1 MRRFFRPGT
10 LLNSRPHV
18 LVGLAVVGFLAA
30 KWLPSLS
37 PLLYMVGV
45 MVLAAMVGVAAL
57 LAVDRYLLPGL
68 NLCEA
73 IVERQNLAVALLL
86 FGFAVI
92 IAAGVLG
99 VAIMGVT
106 ILQ

>member
-1 MRRFFRPGT
+1 MSASEAKSVT
-10 LLNSRPHV
+10 KNSPRKGKPKAGAEAV
-18 LVGLAVVGFLAA
+18 LRVVEGAPVQTD
-30 KWLPSLS
+30 PSRD
-37 PLLYMVGV
+37 
-45 MVLAAMVGVAAL
+45 AL
-57 LAVDRYLLPGL
+57 LTEFGKTTLRDRYLLPGL